1 MTRIQAPSPKAT
13 APIVTVH
20 LWGVPTTGIA
30 RAVLRMALH
39 RSQVRQARGLRF
51 AKLVGTGTESF
62 RLRDADLHHWGIIA
76 AWDDAADA
84 RVFEL
89 SAVVSAWDHSAFE
102 RARFLLRPIR
112 SRGTWAG
119 QAPFE
124 PTVAPGPTGSTRPSG
139 QVAAITRARIRP
151 RQLRTFALAA
161 PPVSLAASGA
171 PGLRLATGIGEAPIG
186 LQGTFSVWQD
196 NRSLRNF
203 VQEKAHARVVSAT
216 RATNW
221 YSEELFARFTIL
233 AAQGTFRG
241 NSVEPGP
248 IE

>member
-1 MTRIQAPSPKAT
+1 MTTSGAPGAKAA

-20 LWGVPTTGIA
+20 LWGVPTAGIA
-30 RAVLRMALH
+30 RAVLRMAFG
-39 RSQVRQARGLRF
+39 RGQVRQARGLRF
-51 AKLVGTGTESF
+51 VKLVGTGTESF
-62 RLRDADLHHWGIIA
+62 RLRDADPHHWGIIA

-89 SAVVSAWDHSAFE
+89 SAVVSAWDRSASE
-102 RARFLLRPIR
+102 RARFVLQPIR

-119 QAPFE
+119 QTPFE
-124 PTVAPGPTGSTRPSG
+124 PTVPTGPTGR
-139 QVAAITRARIRP
+139 VAAITRARIRP
-151 RQLRTFALAA
+151 RQLRAFALAA
-161 PPVSLAASGA
+161 PPVSLAASAA
-171 PGLRLATGIGEAPIG
+171 PGLHLATGIGEAPIG

-196 NRSLRNF
+196 NRSLCNF
-203 VQEKAHARVVSAT
+203 VQDQPHARVVAAT
-216 RATNW
+216 RSTNW

-248 IE
+248 TE

>member
-1 MTRIQAPSPKAT
+1 M
-13 APIVTVH
+13 TVH

-39 RSQVRQARGLRF
+39 RSQVRRARGLRF

-62 RLRDADLHHWGIIA
+62 RLRDADPHHWGIIA

-89 SAVVSAWDHSAFE
+89 SPVVGAWDRSATE
-102 RARFLLRPIR
+102 RARFILAPIR

-119 QAPFE
+119 QTPFE
-124 PTVAPGPTGSTRPSG
+124 PTVAPGPTGPTG

-151 RQLRTFALAA
+151 RQLRAFALAA
-161 PPVSLAASGA
+161 PPVSLAASDA

-196 NRSLRNF
+196 SRSLRNF
-203 VQEKAHARVVSAT
+203 VQGRAHAAVVSAT
-216 RATNW
+216 RSTNW

-241 NSVEPGP
+241 NSVELGP
-248 IE
+248 TE